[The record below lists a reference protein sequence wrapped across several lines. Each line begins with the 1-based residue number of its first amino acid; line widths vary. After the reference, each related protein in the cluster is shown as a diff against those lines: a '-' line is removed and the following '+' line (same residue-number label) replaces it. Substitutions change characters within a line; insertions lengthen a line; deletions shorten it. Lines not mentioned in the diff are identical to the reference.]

1 MATLS
6 NFWQHTLVKKTKH
19 LPGLKDLDKVLLIFA
34 ILVSVSSLEDEPDD
48 IVDWVF
54 KVRQVVTLYML
65 HYVIHYEKVYQ
76 LTIRVLQRQTRQLE
90 LSFNA

>member
-19 LPGLKDLDKVLLIFA
+19 LPGLKDLDKVLLVFA
-34 ILVSVSSLEDEPDD
+34 ILVSIRSLENKPDD

-54 KVRQVVTLYML
+54 KVCQIVPLHML
-65 HYVIHYEKVYQ
+65 HYIIHHEEVYQ
-76 LTIRVLQRQTRQLE
+76 LTIGVL
-90 LSFNA
+90 